1 MEGLAFI
8 IYLYIL
14 LKKIFKCILYYLPFQ
29 AIDYNIQKDNKSYHI
44 TNVIIEGED
53 RTKWFL
59 HTYKIYNDITCF
71 NIIKAN
77 NIVIAYNLLY
87 YENNRFDSIR
97 ELRVIDIKLKKV
109 KIING
114 NGETMDDII
123 FGEFL

>member
-29 AIDYNIQKDNKSYHI
+29 VIDYNIQKDNKSYHI

-77 NIVIAYNLLY
+77 NIAIAYNLLY
-87 YENNRFDSIR
+87 YENNRFESIR

-114 NGETMDDII
+114 NGETIDDII